1 MKTVEQVLAHYG
13 IKGMHWGVRRG
24 RNVSAKHPPSE
35 DFTRTRATKQQAKE
49 SGTKSLSNKE
59 MQDVINRLN
68 LEQQY
73 ARLNPKS
80 TPVKNGHQFVK
91 DGLAIFGTAS
101 AVYAATQSPLAKQI
115 KVEMQNKKASARNKA
130 AGVKAIEAK

>member
-73 ARLNPKS
+73 ARLNPKAQ
-80 TPVKNGHQFVK
+80 PIKNGHDFVK
-91 DGLAIFGTAS
+91 DGLALFGTAS
-101 AVYAATQSPLAKQI
+101 AVYAASKSPLAQEI
-115 KVEMQNKKASARNKA
+115 KKNM
-130 AGVKAIEAK
+130 EAKRSANQ